1 MAVST
6 VDIYPSGPL
15 IAMLGNPNAGKT
27 SLFNILTGSKQ
38 KVANYAGVTV
48 ERVEG
53 QLIGAPE
60 KIRVLDLPGTYSFHP
75 RSPDEKVT
83 VDVLKGIAR
92 GERRP
97 DLVVCVLDATNL
109 RRGLKLVMAAQRLKL
124 PAVVAVNMM
133 DLARRRGI
141 ELKAEDLSRELGVP
155 VVETIAVRKQG
166 IDRLTELL
174 SDPSAWSSWVP
185 EATEEDDLARL
196 NRILRKLGLD
206 KIFPDEFSD
215 RIDRVVLNPWL
226 GVTILMIILFFV
238 FQAVF
243 AWSAYPMEW
252 IEEGFNMLGELCAE
266 HLPDGFVKDLL
277 VDAVIGGVGGVVVF
291 LPQILILFFFILLM
305 EESGYL
311 PRAAFLLDRTMG
323 SVGLSGRSFLP
334 LLSGY
339 ACAVPA
345 IMAARIVGNQ
355 RDRWATIAI
364 APLLTCGARLPVYA
378 VMIAAFVPDVS
389 VWGVGLQGLVL
400 FALYCL
406 GMVGALVVAW
416 ILKHTTGK
424 GENRTLMLEL
434 PSYHL
439 PRIDALAHGL
449 WQRACIYLQKVGTII
464 LALTVF
470 LWVLTTFPGAPAG
483 ATDTA
488 SRACSAA
495 RWSPSLRR
503 SASTGRC
510 ASRSF
515 PPWARARW
523 PSRCSARS
531 TRPRATRR
539 TPSCRSCSTAGRS
552 RWASPSSPSSFS
564 ARRASRRSPPS
575 SARWAPGRRRPSCG
589 WPTRSSLTPSPS
601 SSTARPSG
609 SAAKPGK
616 GAVEGRTR
624 TIRAPAADA
633 TGARIVFRIASR

>member
-1 MAVST
+1 MAVQPI
-6 VDIYPSGPL
+6 DIYPSGPL

-27 SLFNILTGSKQ
+27 SLFNLLTGSKQ

-53 QLIGAPE
+53 QLLGVDT

-83 VDVLKGIAR
+83 VDVLKGVAR

-97 DLVVCVLDATNL
+97 DVVVCVLDATNL
-109 RRGLKLVMAAQRLKL
+109 RRGLKLVLAAQRLGL
-124 PAVVAVNMM
+124 PAVAAVNMM

-141 ELKAEDLSRELGVP
+141 TMKAADLSRELGIP
-155 VVETIAVRKQG
+155 VVETVAVKKQG
-166 IDRLTELL
+166 IDELTKLL
-174 SDPSAWSSWVP
+174 SDPQKWSQWVP
-185 EATEEDDLARL
+185 PKPADDEDDLVRL
-196 NRILRKLGLD
+196 NRILTKLGLD
-206 KIFPDEFSD
+206 RIFPDELSD
-215 RIDRVVLNPWL
+215 RIDRIVLNPWL
-226 GVTILMIILFFV
+226 GVALLMAILFVV

-243 AWSAYPMEW
+243 AWSALPMEW
-252 IEEGFNMLGELCAE
+252 IEAGFTFLGELCATY
-266 HLPDGFVKDLL
+266 LPDGFIKDLL

-291 LPQILILFFFILLM
+291 LPQILILFFFILVM

-378 VMIAAFVPDVS
+378 VMIAAFVPDIS
-389 VWGVGLQGLVL
+389 VAGIGLQGLVL

-434 PSYHL
+434 PSYHV
-439 PRIDALAHGL
+439 PRIDALARGL
-449 WQRACIYLQKVGTII
+449 AERAWIYLEKVGTII
-464 LALTVF
+464 LALTIV
-470 LWVLTTFPGAPAG
+470 LWILTTFPGAPEG
-483 ATDTA
+483 ATGPA
-488 SRACSAA
+488 INYSFAGMMGRAMEPLFAPIGFNWQMCVSLIPAMGAREVAVAVLGTLYATGSEAEAA
-495 RWSPSLRR
+495 LVPILQHSWTIPMGLSFLAFFVFSPS
-503 SASTGRC
+503 C
-510 ASRSF
+510 F
-515 PPWARARW
+515 
-523 PSRCSARS
+523 
-531 TRPRATRR
+531 AT
-539 TPSCRSCSTAGRS
+539 
-552 RWASPSSPSSFS
+552 
-564 ARRASRRSPPS
+564 
-575 SARWAPGRRRPSCG
+575 
-589 WPTRSSLTPSPS
+589 L
-601 SSTARPSG
+601 
-609 SAAKPGK
+609 AAIKKEMGTWK
-616 GAVEGRTR
+616 
-624 TIRAPAADA
+624 APAVLWVAYMLLA
-633 TGARIVFRIASR
+633 YAFSFVVYHTALWVCG

>member
-1 MAVST
+1 MAVQPI
-6 VDIYPSGPL
+6 DIYPSGPL

-27 SLFNILTGSKQ
+27 SLFNLLTGSKQ

-53 QLIGAPE
+53 QLLGVDT

-83 VDVLKGIAR
+83 VDVLKGVAR

-97 DLVVCVLDATNL
+97 DVVVCVLDATNL
-109 RRGLKLVMAAQRLKL
+109 RRGLKLVLAAQRLGL
-124 PAVVAVNMM
+124 PAVAAVNMM

-141 ELKAEDLSRELGVP
+141 TMKAADLSRELGIP
-155 VVETIAVRKQG
+155 VVETVAVKKQG
-166 IDRLTELL
+166 IDELTKLL
-174 SDPSAWSSWVP
+174 SDPQKWSQWVP
-185 EATEEDDLARL
+185 PKPADDEDDLVRL
-196 NRILRKLGLD
+196 NRILTKLGLD
-206 KIFPDEFSD
+206 RIFPDELSD
-215 RIDRVVLNPWL
+215 RIDRIVLNPWL
-226 GVTILMIILFFV
+226 GVALLMAILFVV

-243 AWSAYPMEW
+243 AWSALPMEW
-252 IEEGFNMLGELCAE
+252 IEAGFTFLGELCATY
-266 HLPDGFVKDLL
+266 LPDGFIKDLL

-291 LPQILILFFFILLM
+291 LPQILILFFFILVM

-378 VMIAAFVPDVS
+378 VMIAAFVPDIS
-389 VWGVGLQGLVL
+389 VAGIGLQGLVL

-434 PSYHL
+434 PSYHV
-439 PRIDALAHGL
+439 PRIDALARGL
-449 WQRACIYLQKVGTII
+449 AERAWIYLEKVGTII
-464 LALTVF
+464 LALTIV
-470 LWVLTTFPGAPAG
+470 LWILTTFPGAPEG
-483 ATDTA
+483 ATGPA
-488 SRACSAA
+488 INYSFAGMMGRAMEPFFAPIGFNWQMCVSLIPAMGAREVAVAVLGTLYATGSEAEAA
-495 RWSPSLRR
+495 LVPILQHSWTIPMGLSFLAFFVFSPS
-503 SASTGRC
+503 C
-510 ASRSF
+510 F
-515 PPWARARW
+515 
-523 PSRCSARS
+523 
-531 TRPRATRR
+531 AT
-539 TPSCRSCSTAGRS
+539 
-552 RWASPSSPSSFS
+552 
-564 ARRASRRSPPS
+564 
-575 SARWAPGRRRPSCG
+575 
-589 WPTRSSLTPSPS
+589 L
-601 SSTARPSG
+601 
-609 SAAKPGK
+609 AAIKKEMGTWK
-616 GAVEGRTR
+616 
-624 TIRAPAADA
+624 APAVLWVAYMLLA
-633 TGARIVFRIASR
+633 YAFSFVVYHTTLWVCG

>member
-1 MAVST
+1 MS
-6 VDIYPSGPL
+6 IK
-15 IAMLGNPNAGKT
+15 IALAGNPNCGKT
-27 SLFNILTGSKQ
+27 TLFNNLTGSNQ
-38 KVANYAGVTV
+38 YVGNWPGVTV
-48 ERVEG
+48 EKKEG
-53 QLIGAPE
+53 KLKGE
-60 KIRVLDLPGTYSFHP
+60 KDVIIQDLPGIYSLSPYTLEEVVSRTYLVKEK
-75 RSPDEKVT
+75 PDAILNIIDGTNIERNLYLT
-83 VDVLKGIAR
+83 TQLIELGI
-92 GERRP
+92 P
-97 DLVVCVLDATNL
+97 V
-109 RRGLKLVMAAQRLKL
+109 
-124 PAVVAVNMM
+124 VVAVNMM

-483 ATDTA
+483 ATDPAINYSFAGMLGRALEPLFAPIGFNWQMCISLVPAMGAREVAVSVLGTLYATA
-488 SRACSAA
+488 SDAEDALVPILQHSWTIPMGLSFLAFFVF
-495 RWSPSLRR
+495 SPS
-503 SASTGRC
+503 C
-510 ASRSF
+510 F
-515 PPWARARW
+515 
-523 PSRCSARS
+523 
-531 TRPRATRR
+531 AT
-539 TPSCRSCSTAGRS
+539 
-552 RWASPSSPSSFS
+552 
-564 ARRASRRSPPS
+564 
-575 SARWAPGRRRPSCG
+575 
-589 WPTRSSLTPSPS
+589 L
-601 SSTARPSG
+601 
-609 SAAKPGK
+609 AAIKREMGTWK
-616 GAVEGRTR
+616 
-624 TIRAPAADA
+624 APAVLWVAYTLLA
-633 TGARIVFRIASR
+633 YAFSFVVYRTALWVCG

>member
-1 MAVST
+1 MAVQPI
-6 VDIYPSGPL
+6 DIYPSGPL

-27 SLFNILTGSKQ
+27 SLFNLLTGSKQ

-53 QLIGAPE
+53 QLLGVDT

-83 VDVLKGIAR
+83 VDVLKGVAR

-97 DLVVCVLDATNL
+97 DVVVCVLDATNL
-109 RRGLKLVMAAQRLKL
+109 RRGLKLVLAAQRLGL
-124 PAVVAVNMM
+124 PAVAAVNMM

-141 ELKAEDLSRELGVP
+141 TMNAADLSRELGIP
-155 VVETIAVRKQG
+155 VVETVAVKKQG
-166 IDRLTELL
+166 IDELTKLL
-174 SDPSAWSSWVP
+174 SDPQKWSQWVP
-185 EATEEDDLARL
+185 PKPADDEDDLVRL
-196 NRILRKLGLD
+196 NRILTKLGLD
-206 KIFPDEFSD
+206 RIFPDELSD
-215 RIDRVVLNPWL
+215 RIDRIVLNPWL
-226 GVTILMIILFFV
+226 GVALLMAILFVV

-243 AWSAYPMEW
+243 AWSALPMEW
-252 IEEGFNMLGELCAE
+252 IEAGFTFLGELCATY
-266 HLPDGFVKDLL
+266 LPDGFIKDLL

-291 LPQILILFFFILLM
+291 LPQILILFFFILVM

-378 VMIAAFVPDVS
+378 VMIAAFVPDIS
-389 VWGVGLQGLVL
+389 VAGIGLQGLVL

-434 PSYHL
+434 PSYHV
-439 PRIDALAHGL
+439 PRIDALARGL
-449 WQRACIYLQKVGTII
+449 AERAWIYLEKVGTII
-464 LALTVF
+464 LALTIV
-470 LWVLTTFPGAPAG
+470 LWILTTFPGAPEG
-483 ATDTA
+483 ATGPA
-488 SRACSAA
+488 INYSFAGMMGRAMEPLFAPIGFNWQMCVSLIPAMGAREVAVAVLGTLYATGSEAEAA
-495 RWSPSLRR
+495 LVPILQHSWTIPMGLSFLAFFVFSPS
-503 SASTGRC
+503 C
-510 ASRSF
+510 F
-515 PPWARARW
+515 
-523 PSRCSARS
+523 
-531 TRPRATRR
+531 AT
-539 TPSCRSCSTAGRS
+539 
-552 RWASPSSPSSFS
+552 
-564 ARRASRRSPPS
+564 
-575 SARWAPGRRRPSCG
+575 
-589 WPTRSSLTPSPS
+589 L
-601 SSTARPSG
+601 
-609 SAAKPGK
+609 AAIKKEMGTWK
-616 GAVEGRTR
+616 
-624 TIRAPAADA
+624 APAVLWVAYMLLA
-633 TGARIVFRIASR
+633 YAFSFVVYHTTLWVCG

>member
-83 VDVLKGIAR
+83 VDVLKGVAR

-291 LPQILILFFFILLM
+291 LPQILIL
-305 EESGYL
+305 G
-311 PRAAFLLDRTMG
+311 D
-323 SVGLSGRSFLP
+323 
-334 LLSGY
+334 
-339 ACAVPA
+339 
-345 IMAARIVGNQ
+345 
-355 RDRWATIAI
+355 
-364 APLLTCGARLPVYA
+364 
-378 VMIAAFVPDVS
+378 
-389 VWGVGLQGLVL
+389 
-400 FALYCL
+400 
-406 GMVGALVVAW
+406 
-416 ILKHTTGK
+416 
-424 GENRTLMLEL
+424 
-434 PSYHL
+434 
-439 PRIDALAHGL
+439 
-449 WQRACIYLQKVGTII
+449 TII
-464 LALTVF
+464 ERTSFEMKGVAGMARTASGTMHVNGRVRGYINGVVDAEIKGVLHGQFSANIATGTEFTVDKPDMY
-470 LWVLTTFPGAPAG
+470 LSEKNIHESEDGAPEPG
-483 ATDTA
+483 TPDTPDTDT
-488 SRACSAA
+488 
-495 RWSPSLRR
+495 
-503 SASTGRC
+503 
-510 ASRSF
+510 
-515 PPWARARW
+515 
-523 PSRCSARS
+523 
-531 TRPRATRR
+531 
-539 TPSCRSCSTAGRS
+539 
-552 RWASPSSPSSFS
+552 
-564 ARRASRRSPPS
+564 
-575 SARWAPGRRRPSCG
+575 
-589 WPTRSSLTPSPS
+589 
-601 SSTARPSG
+601 
-609 SAAKPGK
+609 K
-616 GAVEGRTR
+616 GG
-624 TIRAPAADA
+624 DA
-633 TGARIVFRIASR
+633 E

>member
-1 MAVST
+1 MAVQPI
-6 VDIYPSGPL
+6 DIYPSGPL

-27 SLFNILTGSKQ
+27 SLFNLLTGSKQ

-53 QLIGAPE
+53 QLLGVDT

-83 VDVLKGIAR
+83 VDVLKGVAR

-97 DLVVCVLDATNL
+97 DVVVCVLDATNL
-109 RRGLKLVMAAQRLKL
+109 RRGLKLVLAAQRLGL
-124 PAVVAVNMM
+124 PAVAAVNMM

-141 ELKAEDLSRELGVP
+141 TMKAEDLSRELGIP
-155 VVETIAVRKQG
+155 VVETVAVKKQG
-166 IDRLTELL
+166 IDALTALL
-174 SDPSAWSSWVP
+174 ADPKAWSQWVP
-185 EATEEDDLARL
+185 PKPSDDEDDLERL
-196 NRILRKLGLD
+196 NRILKKLGLD
-206 KIFPDEFSD
+206 RIFPDELSD
-215 RIDRVVLNPWL
+215 RIDRIVLNPWL
-226 GVTILMIILFFV
+226 GVTLLMAILFVV

-243 AWSAYPMEW
+243 AWSALPMEW
-252 IEEGFNMLGELCAE
+252 IEAGFTYLAELCATY
-266 HLPDGFVKDLL
+266 LPDGFIKDLL

-291 LPQILILFFFILLM
+291 LPQILILFFFILVM

-378 VMIAAFVPDVS
+378 VMIAAFVPDIS
-389 VWGVGLQGLVL
+389 VAGIGLQGLVL

-439 PRIDALAHGL
+439 PRLDALARGL
-449 WQRACIYLQKVGTII
+449 AERAWIYLQKVGTII
-464 LALTVF
+464 LALTMV
-470 LWVLTTFPGAPAG
+470 LWVLTTFPGAPEG
-483 ATDTA
+483 ATGPA
-488 SRACSAA
+488 INYSFAGMMGRAMEPIFAPIGFNWQMCVSLIPAMGAREVAVAVLGTLYATGSEAEAA
-495 RWSPSLRR
+495 LVPILQHSWTIPMGLSFLAFFVFSPS
-503 SASTGRC
+503 C
-510 ASRSF
+510 F
-515 PPWARARW
+515 
-523 PSRCSARS
+523 
-531 TRPRATRR
+531 AT
-539 TPSCRSCSTAGRS
+539 
-552 RWASPSSPSSFS
+552 
-564 ARRASRRSPPS
+564 
-575 SARWAPGRRRPSCG
+575 
-589 WPTRSSLTPSPS
+589 L
-601 SSTARPSG
+601 
-609 SAAKPGK
+609 AAIKKEMGTWK
-616 GAVEGRTR
+616 
-624 TIRAPAADA
+624 APAVLWVAYMMLA
-633 TGARIVFRIASR
+633 YAFSFVVYHAALYFSP

>member
-83 VDVLKGIAR
+83 VDVLKGVAR

-406 GMVGALVVAW
+406 GMVGA
-416 ILKHTTGK
+416 
-424 GENRTLMLEL
+424 
-434 PSYHL
+434 
-439 PRIDALAHGL
+439 
-449 WQRACIYLQKVGTII
+449 
-464 LALTVF
+464 
-470 LWVLTTFPGAPAG
+470 PAG
-483 ATDTA
+483 ATDPAINYSFAGMLGRALEPLFAPIGFNWQMCISLVPAMGAREVAVSVLGTLYATA
-488 SRACSAA
+488 SDAEDALVPILQHSWTIPMGLSFLAFFVF
-495 RWSPSLRR
+495 SPS
-503 SASTGRC
+503 C
-510 ASRSF
+510 F
-515 PPWARARW
+515 
-523 PSRCSARS
+523 
-531 TRPRATRR
+531 AT
-539 TPSCRSCSTAGRS
+539 
-552 RWASPSSPSSFS
+552 
-564 ARRASRRSPPS
+564 
-575 SARWAPGRRRPSCG
+575 
-589 WPTRSSLTPSPS
+589 L
-601 SSTARPSG
+601 
-609 SAAKPGK
+609 AAIKREMGTWK
-616 GAVEGRTR
+616 
-624 TIRAPAADA
+624 APAVLWVAYTLLA
-633 TGARIVFRIASR
+633 YAFSFVVYRTALWVCG

>member
-1 MAVST
+1 MAVQPI
-6 VDIYPSGPL
+6 DIYPSGPL

-27 SLFNILTGSKQ
+27 SLFNLLTGSKQ

-53 QLIGAPE
+53 QLLGVDT

-83 VDVLKGIAR
+83 VDVLKGVAR

-97 DLVVCVLDATNL
+97 DVVVCVLDATNL
-109 RRGLKLVMAAQRLKL
+109 RRGLKLVLAAQRLGL
-124 PAVVAVNMM
+124 PAVAAVNMM

-141 ELKAEDLSRELGVP
+141 TMKAADLSRELGIP
-155 VVETIAVRKQG
+155 VVETVAVKKQG
-166 IDRLTELL
+166 IDELTKFL
-174 SDPSAWSSWVP
+174 SDPKKWSQWVP
-185 EATEEDDLARL
+185 PKPADDEDDLVRL
-196 NRILRKLGLD
+196 NRILTKLGLD
-206 KIFPDEFSD
+206 RIFPDELSD
-215 RIDRVVLNPWL
+215 RIDRIVLNPWL
-226 GVTILMIILFFV
+226 GVALLMAILFVV

-243 AWSAYPMEW
+243 AWSALPMEW
-252 IEEGFNMLGELCAE
+252 IEAGFTFLGELCATY
-266 HLPDGFVKDLL
+266 LPDGFIKDLL

-291 LPQILILFFFILLM
+291 LPQILILFFFILVM

-378 VMIAAFVPDVS
+378 VMIAAFVPDIS
-389 VWGVGLQGLVL
+389 VAGIGLQGLVL

-434 PSYHL
+434 PSYHV
-439 PRIDALAHGL
+439 PRIDALARGL
-449 WQRACIYLQKVGTII
+449 AERAWIYLEKVGTII
-464 LALTVF
+464 LALTIV
-470 LWVLTTFPGAPAG
+470 LWILTTFPGAPEG
-483 ATDTA
+483 ATGPA
-488 SRACSAA
+488 INYSFAGMMGRAMEPLFAPIGFNWQMCVSLIPAMGAREVAVAVLGTLYATGSEAEAA
-495 RWSPSLRR
+495 LVPILQHSWTIPMGLSFLAFFVFSPS
-503 SASTGRC
+503 C
-510 ASRSF
+510 F
-515 PPWARARW
+515 
-523 PSRCSARS
+523 
-531 TRPRATRR
+531 AT
-539 TPSCRSCSTAGRS
+539 
-552 RWASPSSPSSFS
+552 
-564 ARRASRRSPPS
+564 
-575 SARWAPGRRRPSCG
+575 
-589 WPTRSSLTPSPS
+589 L
-601 SSTARPSG
+601 
-609 SAAKPGK
+609 AAIKKEMGTWK
-616 GAVEGRTR
+616 
-624 TIRAPAADA
+624 APAVLWVAYMLLA
-633 TGARIVFRIASR
+633 YAFSFVVYHTALWVCG

>member
-1 MAVST
+1 MAVKP

-53 QLIGAPE
+53 HLLGASQ

-83 VDVLKGIAR
+83 VDVLKGVAR

-97 DLVVCVLDATNL
+97 DVVVCVLDATNL
-109 RRGLKLVMAAQRLKL
+109 RRGLKLVLAAQRLGL
-124 PAVVAVNMM
+124 PAVAAVNMM

-141 ELKAEDLSRELGVP
+141 ELKAEDLSRELGIP
-155 VVETIAVRKQG
+155 VVETVAVRKQG
-166 IDRLTELL
+166 VEALTQLL
-174 SDPSAWSSWVP
+174 SDPSAWPSWVP
-185 EATEEDDLARL
+185 EKSVVEEDDLVRL
-196 NRILRKLGLD
+196 NRILKTLGLD
-206 KIFPDEFSD
+206 RIFPDEFTD
-215 RIDRVVLNPWL
+215 RIDRIVLNPWI
-226 GVTILMIILFFV
+226 GVALLMTILFVV

-243 AWSAYPMEW
+243 AWSALPMEW
-252 IEEGFNMLGELCAE
+252 IEGSFTWLGELCST
-266 HLPDGFVKDLL
+266 HLPDGFLKSLL

-378 VMIAAFVPDVS
+378 VMIAAFVPDIS
-389 VWGVGLQGLVL
+389 VAGIGLQGLVL

-439 PRIDALAHGL
+439 PRVEALAREL
-449 WQRACIYLQKVGTII
+449 AQRAWIYLEKVGTVI
-464 LALTVF
+464 LALTVV
-470 LWVLTTFPGAPAG
+470 LWILTTFPGAPEG
-483 ATDTA
+483 ATGPA
-488 SRACSAA
+488 INYSFAGMLGRAMEPLFAPIGFNWQMCVSLIPAMGA
-495 RWSPSLRR
+495 REVVVAVLGTLYATGNEAEEALVPILQHSWTIPTGLSFLAFFVFSPS
-503 SASTGRC
+503 C
-510 ASRSF
+510 F
-515 PPWARARW
+515 
-523 PSRCSARS
+523 
-531 TRPRATRR
+531 AT
-539 TPSCRSCSTAGRS
+539 
-552 RWASPSSPSSFS
+552 
-564 ARRASRRSPPS
+564 
-575 SARWAPGRRRPSCG
+575 
-589 WPTRSSLTPSPS
+589 L
-601 SSTARPSG
+601 
-609 SAAKPGK
+609 AA
-616 GAVEGRTR
+616 
-624 TIRAPAADA
+624 IRKEMGTWKAPAVLWVAYMLLA
-633 TGARIVFRIASR
+633 YAFSFVVYHAALLVCG

>member
-1 MAVST
+1 MAVQPI
-6 VDIYPSGPL
+6 DIYPSGPL

-27 SLFNILTGSKQ
+27 SLFNLLTGSKQ

-53 QLIGAPE
+53 QLLGVDT

-83 VDVLKGIAR
+83 VDVLKGVAR

-97 DLVVCVLDATNL
+97 DVVVCVLDATNL
-109 RRGLKLVMAAQRLKL
+109 RRGLKLVLAAQRLGL
-124 PAVVAVNMM
+124 PAVAAVNMM

-141 ELKAEDLSRELGVP
+141 TIKAEDLSRELGIP
-155 VVETIAVRKQG
+155 VVETVAVKKQG
-166 IDRLTELL
+166 IDALTALL
-174 SDPSAWSSWVP
+174 ADPKAWSQWVP
-185 EATEEDDLARL
+185 PKPADDEDDLERL
-196 NRILRKLGLD
+196 NRILKKLGLD
-206 KIFPDEFSD
+206 RIFPDELSD
-215 RIDRVVLNPWL
+215 RIDRIVLNPWL
-226 GVTILMIILFFV
+226 GVTLLMAILFVV

-243 AWSAYPMEW
+243 AWSALPMEW
-252 IEEGFNMLGELCAE
+252 IEAGFTYLGELCATY
-266 HLPDGFVKDLL
+266 LPDGFIKDLL

-291 LPQILILFFFILLM
+291 LPQILILFFFILVM

-378 VMIAAFVPDVS
+378 VMIAAFVPDIS
-389 VWGVGLQGLVL
+389 VAGIGLQGLVL

-439 PRIDALAHGL
+439 PRLDALARGL
-449 WQRACIYLQKVGTII
+449 AERAWIYLQKVGTII
-464 LALTVF
+464 LALTMV
-470 LWVLTTFPGAPAG
+470 LWVLTTFPGAPEG
-483 ATDTA
+483 ATGPA
-488 SRACSAA
+488 INYSFAGMMGRAMEPIFAPIGFNWQMCVSLIPAMGAREVAVAVLGTLYATGSEAEAA
-495 RWSPSLRR
+495 LVPILQHSWTIPMGLSFLAFFVFSPS
-503 SASTGRC
+503 C
-510 ASRSF
+510 F
-515 PPWARARW
+515 
-523 PSRCSARS
+523 
-531 TRPRATRR
+531 AT
-539 TPSCRSCSTAGRS
+539 
-552 RWASPSSPSSFS
+552 
-564 ARRASRRSPPS
+564 
-575 SARWAPGRRRPSCG
+575 
-589 WPTRSSLTPSPS
+589 L
-601 SSTARPSG
+601 
-609 SAAKPGK
+609 AAIKKEMGTWK
-616 GAVEGRTR
+616 
-624 TIRAPAADA
+624 APAVLWVAYMMLA
-633 TGARIVFRIASR
+633 YAFSFVVYHTALYFSP

>member
-483 ATDTA
+483 ATDPAINYSFAGMLGCALEPLFAPIGFNWQMCISLVPAMGAREVAVSVLGTLYATA
-488 SRACSAA
+488 SDAEDALVPILQHSWTIPMGLSFLAFFVF
-495 RWSPSLRR
+495 SPS
-503 SASTGRC
+503 C
-510 ASRSF
+510 F
-515 PPWARARW
+515 
-523 PSRCSARS
+523 
-531 TRPRATRR
+531 AT
-539 TPSCRSCSTAGRS
+539 
-552 RWASPSSPSSFS
+552 
-564 ARRASRRSPPS
+564 
-575 SARWAPGRRRPSCG
+575 
-589 WPTRSSLTPSPS
+589 L
-601 SSTARPSG
+601 
-609 SAAKPGK
+609 AAIKREMGTWK
-616 GAVEGRTR
+616 
-624 TIRAPAADA
+624 APAVLWVAYTLLA
-633 TGARIVFRIASR
+633 YAFSFVVYRTALWVCG

>member
-1 MAVST
+1 MAVQPI
-6 VDIYPSGPL
+6 DIYPSGPL

-27 SLFNILTGSKQ
+27 SLFNLLTGSKQ

-53 QLIGAPE
+53 QLLGVDT

-83 VDVLKGIAR
+83 VDVLKGVAR

-97 DLVVCVLDATNL
+97 DVVVCVLDATNL
-109 RRGLKLVMAAQRLKL
+109 RRGLKLVLAAQRLGL
-124 PAVVAVNMM
+124 PAVAAVNMM

-141 ELKAEDLSRELGVP
+141 TMKAADLSRELGIP
-155 VVETIAVRKQG
+155 VVETVAVKKQG
-166 IDRLTELL
+166 IDELTKLL
-174 SDPSAWSSWVP
+174 SDPKKWSQWVP
-185 EATEEDDLARL
+185 PKPVDDEDDLVRL
-196 NRILRKLGLD
+196 NRILTKLGLD
-206 KIFPDEFSD
+206 RIFPDELSD
-215 RIDRVVLNPWL
+215 RIDRIVLNPWL
-226 GVTILMIILFFV
+226 GVALLMAILFVV

-243 AWSAYPMEW
+243 AWSALPMEW
-252 IEEGFNMLGELCAE
+252 IEAGFTFLGELCATY
-266 HLPDGFVKDLL
+266 LPDGFIKDLL

-291 LPQILILFFFILLM
+291 LPQILILFFFILVM

-378 VMIAAFVPDVS
+378 VMIAAFVPDIS
-389 VWGVGLQGLVL
+389 VAGIGLQGLVL

-434 PSYHL
+434 PSYHV
-439 PRIDALAHGL
+439 PRIDALVRGL
-449 WQRACIYLQKVGTII
+449 AERAWIYLEKVGTII
-464 LALTVF
+464 LALTIV
-470 LWVLTTFPGAPAG
+470 LWILTTFPGAPEG
-483 ATDTA
+483 ATGPA
-488 SRACSAA
+488 INYSFAGMMGRAMEPLFAPIGFNWQMCVSLIPAMGAREVAVAVLGTLYATGSEAEAA
-495 RWSPSLRR
+495 LVPILQHSWTIPMGLSFLAFFVFSPS
-503 SASTGRC
+503 C
-510 ASRSF
+510 F
-515 PPWARARW
+515 
-523 PSRCSARS
+523 
-531 TRPRATRR
+531 AT
-539 TPSCRSCSTAGRS
+539 
-552 RWASPSSPSSFS
+552 
-564 ARRASRRSPPS
+564 
-575 SARWAPGRRRPSCG
+575 
-589 WPTRSSLTPSPS
+589 L
-601 SSTARPSG
+601 
-609 SAAKPGK
+609 AAIKKEMGTWK
-616 GAVEGRTR
+616 
-624 TIRAPAADA
+624 APAVLWVAYMLLA
-633 TGARIVFRIASR
+633 YAFSFVVYHTALWVCG

>member
-1 MAVST
+1 MAVSP

-15 IAMLGNPNAGKT
+15 VAMLGNPNAGKT

-53 QLIGAPE
+53 HLLGASQ

-83 VDVLKGIAR
+83 IDVLKGVAR
-92 GERRP
+92 GERKP

-109 RRGLKLVMAAQRLKL
+109 RRGLKLVMAAQRLRL
-124 PAVVAVNMM
+124 PVVVAVNMM

-141 ELKAEDLSRELGVP
+141 QLNPEDLSRELGVP
-155 VVETIAVRKQG
+155 VVETIAVRRQG
-166 IDRLTELL
+166 IDRLTALL
-174 SDPSAWSSWVP
+174 SDTASWAGWVP
-185 EATEEDDLARL
+185 APTDEDDLARL
-196 NRILRKLGLD
+196 NRILKKLGLD

-215 RIDRVVLNPWL
+215 RIDRIVLNPWL
-226 GVTILMIILFFV
+226 GVSILMLILFFV

-252 IEEGFNMLGELCAE
+252 IEEGFNLLGDLCATY
-266 HLPDGFVKDLL
+266 LPDGFVKDLL
-277 VDAVIGGVGGVVVF
+277 VNAVIGGVGGVVGF

-378 VMIAAFVPDVS
+378 VMIAAFVPKAS
-389 VWGVGLQGLVL
+389 VCGFGLQGLVL

-406 GMVGALVVAW
+406 GMAGALVVAW

-424 GENRTLMLEL
+424 GESRTLMLEL

-449 WQRACIYLQKVGTII
+449 WQRASIYLQKVGTII

-470 LWVLTTFPGAPAG
+470 LWVLTTFPGAPEG
-483 ATDTA
+483 ATGPAINYSFAGMLGRLMQPLFEPIGFNWQMCVSLVPAMGAREVAVSVLGTLYATA
-488 SRACSAA
+488 GEAEDALVPILQHSWSIPMGLSFLAFFVF
-495 RWSPSLRR
+495 SPSCFATLAAIRR
-503 SASTGRC
+503 EMGT
-510 ASRSF
+510 
-515 PPWARARW
+515 W
-523 PSRCSARS
+523 
-531 TRPRATRR
+531 
-539 TPSCRSCSTAGRS
+539 
-552 RWASPSSPSSFS
+552 
-564 ARRASRRSPPS
+564 
-575 SARWAPGRRRPSCG
+575 
-589 WPTRSSLTPSPS
+589 
-601 SSTARPSG
+601 
-609 SAAKPGK
+609 K
-616 GAVEGRTR
+616 
-624 TIRAPAADA
+624 APAVLWVAYTLLA
-633 TGARIVFRIASR
+633 YAFSFVVYHIALWVCG

>member
-1 MAVST
+1 MAVQPI
-6 VDIYPSGPL
+6 DIYPSGPL

-27 SLFNILTGSKQ
+27 SLFNLLTGSKQ

-53 QLIGAPE
+53 QLLGVDT

-83 VDVLKGIAR
+83 VDVLKGVAR

-97 DLVVCVLDATNL
+97 DVVVCVLDATNL
-109 RRGLKLVMAAQRLKL
+109 RRGLKLVLAAQRLGL
-124 PAVVAVNMM
+124 PAVAAVNMM

-141 ELKAEDLSRELGVP
+141 TMKAEDLSRELGIP
-155 VVETIAVRKQG
+155 VVETVAVKKQG
-166 IDRLTELL
+166 IDALTALL
-174 SDPSAWSSWVP
+174 ADPKAWSQWVP
-185 EATEEDDLARL
+185 PKPADDEDDLERL
-196 NRILRKLGLD
+196 NRILKKLGLD
-206 KIFPDEFSD
+206 RIFPDELSD
-215 RIDRVVLNPWL
+215 RIDRIVLNPWL
-226 GVTILMIILFFV
+226 GVTLLMAILFVV

-243 AWSAYPMEW
+243 AWSALPMEW
-252 IEEGFNMLGELCAE
+252 IEAGFTYLGELCATY
-266 HLPDGFVKDLL
+266 LPDGFIKDLL

-291 LPQILILFFFILLM
+291 LPQILILFFFILVM

-378 VMIAAFVPDVS
+378 VMIAAFVPDIS
-389 VWGVGLQGLVL
+389 VAGIGLQGLVL

-439 PRIDALAHGL
+439 PRLDALARGL
-449 WQRACIYLQKVGTII
+449 AERAWIYLQKVGTII
-464 LALTVF
+464 LALTMV
-470 LWVLTTFPGAPAG
+470 LWVLTTFPGAPEG
-483 ATDTA
+483 ATGPA
-488 SRACSAA
+488 INYSFAGMMGRAMEPIFAPIGFNWQMCVSLIPAMGAREVAVAVLGTLYATGSEAEAA
-495 RWSPSLRR
+495 LVPILQHSWTIPMGLSFLAFFVFSPS
-503 SASTGRC
+503 C
-510 ASRSF
+510 F
-515 PPWARARW
+515 
-523 PSRCSARS
+523 
-531 TRPRATRR
+531 AT
-539 TPSCRSCSTAGRS
+539 
-552 RWASPSSPSSFS
+552 
-564 ARRASRRSPPS
+564 
-575 SARWAPGRRRPSCG
+575 
-589 WPTRSSLTPSPS
+589 L
-601 SSTARPSG
+601 
-609 SAAKPGK
+609 AAIKKEMGTWK
-616 GAVEGRTR
+616 
-624 TIRAPAADA
+624 APAVLWVAYMMLA
-633 TGARIVFRIASR
+633 YAFSFVVYHTALYFSP

>member
-83 VDVLKGIAR
+83 VDVLKGVAR

-291 LPQILILFFFILLM
+291 LPQILIL
-305 EESGYL
+305 G
-311 PRAAFLLDRTMG
+311 D
-323 SVGLSGRSFLP
+323 
-334 LLSGY
+334 
-339 ACAVPA
+339 
-345 IMAARIVGNQ
+345 
-355 RDRWATIAI
+355 
-364 APLLTCGARLPVYA
+364 
-378 VMIAAFVPDVS
+378 
-389 VWGVGLQGLVL
+389 
-400 FALYCL
+400 
-406 GMVGALVVAW
+406 
-416 ILKHTTGK
+416 
-424 GENRTLMLEL
+424 
-434 PSYHL
+434 
-439 PRIDALAHGL
+439 
-449 WQRACIYLQKVGTII
+449 TII
-464 LALTVF
+464 ERTSFEMKGVAGMARTASGTLHINGRVRGYINGVVDADIKGVLHGQFSANIATGTEFTVDKPDMY
-470 LWVLTTFPGAPAG
+470 LSEKNIHESEDGTPEPGTPNTPD
-483 ATDTA
+483 TDT
-488 SRACSAA
+488 
-495 RWSPSLRR
+495 
-503 SASTGRC
+503 
-510 ASRSF
+510 
-515 PPWARARW
+515 
-523 PSRCSARS
+523 
-531 TRPRATRR
+531 
-539 TPSCRSCSTAGRS
+539 
-552 RWASPSSPSSFS
+552 
-564 ARRASRRSPPS
+564 
-575 SARWAPGRRRPSCG
+575 
-589 WPTRSSLTPSPS
+589 
-601 SSTARPSG
+601 
-609 SAAKPGK
+609 K
-616 GAVEGRTR
+616 GG
-624 TIRAPAADA
+624 DA
-633 TGARIVFRIASR
+633 E

>member
-83 VDVLKGIAR
+83 VDVLKGVAR

-266 HLPDGFVKDLL
+266 NLPDGFVKDLL

-291 LPQILILFFFILLM
+291 LPQILILGDTII
-305 EESGYL
+305 E
-311 PRAAFLLDRTMG
+311 RT
-323 SVGLSGRSFLP
+323 SFE
-334 LLSGY
+334 
-339 ACAVPA
+339 
-345 IMAARIVGNQ
+345 MK
-355 RDRWATIAI
+355 
-364 APLLTCGARLPVYA
+364 
-378 VMIAAFVPDVS
+378 
-389 VWGVGLQGLVL
+389 GVGGI
-400 FALYCL
+400 A
-406 GMVGALVVAW
+406 
-416 ILKHTTGK
+416 
-424 GENRTLMLEL
+424 R
-434 PSYHL
+434 
-439 PRIDALAHGL
+439 
-449 WQRACIYLQKVGTII
+449 
-464 LALTVF
+464 
-470 LWVLTTFPGAPAG
+470 
-483 ATDTA
+483 TA
-488 SRACSAA
+488 SGTMHVNGRVRGYINGVVDAEIKGV
-495 RWSPSLRR
+495 LHGQFN
-503 SASTGRC
+503 ASIATG
-510 ASRSF
+510 
-515 PPWARARW
+515 
-523 PSRCSARS
+523 
-531 TRPRATRR
+531 TE
-539 TPSCRSCSTAGRS
+539 
-552 RWASPSSPSSFS
+552 
-564 ARRASRRSPPS
+564 
-575 SARWAPGRRRPSCG
+575 
-589 WPTRSSLTPSPS
+589 LTIE
-601 SSTARPSG
+601 
-609 SAAKPGK
+609 KPDMYLSEEN
-616 GAVEGRTR
+616 VRE
-624 TIRAPAADA
+624 AADDPDTTDDTTKGGDA
-633 TGARIVFRIASR
+633 E

>member
-83 VDVLKGIAR
+83 VDVLKGVAR

-215 RIDRVVLNPWL
+215 RIDRVVLRYDATSRSTSLQVLQGAPSSEPAGPDLSRTEMVYDLCLAEVSRPAGQTSVSTANL
-226 GVTILMIILFFV
+226 TDTRADAALCGLMRDGVNGI
-238 FQAVF
+238 
-243 AWSAYPMEW
+243 PMEA
-252 IEEGFNMLGELCAE
+252 LGAQALAKAKETAELC
-266 HLPDGFVKDLL
+266 DKLL
-277 VDAVIGGVGGVVVF
+277 ASYTG
-291 LPQILILFFFILLM
+291 
-305 EESGYL
+305 GYL
-311 PRAAFLLDRTMG
+311 GIWPVTLPADGWAECTDVPGYAYKQTAQLRAAREANVP
-323 SVGLSGRSFLP
+323 S
-334 LLSGY
+334 
-339 ACAVPA
+339 AVPTPETFTVA
-345 IMAARIVGNQ
+345 VAAGL
-355 RDRWATIAI
+355 A
-364 APLLTCGARLPVYA
+364 
-378 VMIAAFVPDVS
+378 
-389 VWGVGLQGLVL
+389 GV
-400 FALYCL
+400 CET
-406 GMVGALVVAW
+406 
-416 ILKHTTGK
+416 K
-424 GENRTLMLEL
+424 
-434 PSYHL
+434 
-439 PRIDALAHGL
+439 D
-449 WQRACIYLQKVGTII
+449 GTI
-464 LALTVF
+464 
-470 LWVLTTFPGAPAG
+470 TFWAEKVPEGGIQMQVELLGP
-483 ATDTA
+483 
-488 SRACSAA
+488 
-495 RWSPSLRR
+495 
-503 SASTGRC
+503 SAST
-510 ASRSF
+510 
-515 PPWARARW
+515 
-523 PSRCSARS
+523 
-531 TRPRATRR
+531 
-539 TPSCRSCSTAGRS
+539 
-552 RWASPSSPSSFS
+552 
-564 ARRASRRSPPS
+564 
-575 SARWAPGRRRPSCG
+575 
-589 WPTRSSLTPSPS
+589 
-601 SSTARPSG
+601 
-609 SAAKPGK
+609 
-616 GAVEGRTR
+616 
-624 TIRAPAADA
+624 AD
-633 TGARIVFRIASR
+633 TGEDTLGDTVLEDTTL

>member
-1 MAVST
+1 MAVQPI
-6 VDIYPSGPL
+6 DIYPSGPL

-27 SLFNILTGSKQ
+27 SLFNLLTGSKQ

-53 QLIGAPE
+53 QLLGVDT

-83 VDVLKGIAR
+83 VDVLKGVAR

-97 DLVVCVLDATNL
+97 DVVVCVLDATNL
-109 RRGLKLVMAAQRLKL
+109 RRGLKLVLAAQRLGL
-124 PAVVAVNMM
+124 PAVAAVNMM

-141 ELKAEDLSRELGVP
+141 TMKAADLSRELGIP
-155 VVETIAVRKQG
+155 VVETVAVKKQG
-166 IDRLTELL
+166 IDELTKLL
-174 SDPSAWSSWVP
+174 SDPQKWSQWVP
-185 EATEEDDLARL
+185 PKPADDEDDLVRL
-196 NRILRKLGLD
+196 NRILTKLGLD
-206 KIFPDEFSD
+206 RIFPDELSD
-215 RIDRVVLNPWL
+215 RIDRIVLNPWL
-226 GVTILMIILFFV
+226 GVALLMAILFVV

-243 AWSAYPMEW
+243 AWSALPMEW
-252 IEEGFNMLGELCAE
+252 IEAGFTFLGELCATY
-266 HLPDGFVKDLL
+266 LPDGFIKDLL

-291 LPQILILFFFILLM
+291 LPQILILFFFILVM

-378 VMIAAFVPDVS
+378 VMIAAFVPDIS
-389 VWGVGLQGLVL
+389 VAGIGLQGLVL

-434 PSYHL
+434 PSYHV
-439 PRIDALAHGL
+439 PRIDALARGL
-449 WQRACIYLQKVGTII
+449 AERAWIYLEKVGTII
-464 LALTVF
+464 LALTIV
-470 LWVLTTFPGAPAG
+470 LWILTTFPGAPEG
-483 ATDTA
+483 ATGPA
-488 SRACSAA
+488 INYSFAGMMGRAMEPLFVPIGFNWQMCVSLIPAMGAREVAVAVLGTLYATGSEAEAA
-495 RWSPSLRR
+495 LVPILQHSWTIPMGLSFLAFFVFSPS
-503 SASTGRC
+503 C
-510 ASRSF
+510 F
-515 PPWARARW
+515 
-523 PSRCSARS
+523 
-531 TRPRATRR
+531 AT
-539 TPSCRSCSTAGRS
+539 
-552 RWASPSSPSSFS
+552 
-564 ARRASRRSPPS
+564 
-575 SARWAPGRRRPSCG
+575 
-589 WPTRSSLTPSPS
+589 L
-601 SSTARPSG
+601 
-609 SAAKPGK
+609 AAIKKEMGTWK
-616 GAVEGRTR
+616 
-624 TIRAPAADA
+624 APAVLWVAYMLLA
-633 TGARIVFRIASR
+633 YAFSFVVYHTTLWVCG

>member
-1 MAVST
+1 MAVQPI
-6 VDIYPSGPL
+6 DIYPSGPL

-27 SLFNILTGSKQ
+27 SLFNLLTGSKQ

-53 QLIGAPE
+53 QLLGVDT

-83 VDVLKGIAR
+83 VDVLKGVAR

-97 DLVVCVLDATNL
+97 DVVVCVLDATNL
-109 RRGLKLVMAAQRLKL
+109 RRRLKLVLAAQRLGL
-124 PAVVAVNMM
+124 PAVAAVNMM

-141 ELKAEDLSRELGVP
+141 TMKAADLSRELGIP
-155 VVETIAVRKQG
+155 VVETVAVKKQG
-166 IDRLTELL
+166 IDELTKLL
-174 SDPSAWSSWVP
+174 SDPQKWSQWVP
-185 EATEEDDLARL
+185 PKPADDEDDLVRL
-196 NRILRKLGLD
+196 NRILTKLGLD
-206 KIFPDEFSD
+206 RIFPDELSD
-215 RIDRVVLNPWL
+215 RIDRIVLNPWL
-226 GVTILMIILFFV
+226 GVALLMAILFVV

-243 AWSAYPMEW
+243 AWSALPMEW
-252 IEEGFNMLGELCAE
+252 IEAGFTFLGELCATY
-266 HLPDGFVKDLL
+266 LPDGFIKDLL

-291 LPQILILFFFILLM
+291 LPQILILFFFILVM

-378 VMIAAFVPDVS
+378 VMIAAFVPDIS
-389 VWGVGLQGLVL
+389 VAGIGLQGLVL

-434 PSYHL
+434 PSYHV
-439 PRIDALAHGL
+439 PRIDALARGL
-449 WQRACIYLQKVGTII
+449 AERAWIYLEKVGTII
-464 LALTVF
+464 LALTIV
-470 LWVLTTFPGAPAG
+470 LWILTTFPGAPEG
-483 ATDTA
+483 ATGPA
-488 SRACSAA
+488 INYSFAGMMGRAMEPLFAPIGFNWQMCVSLIPAMGAREVAVAVLGTLYATGSEAEAA
-495 RWSPSLRR
+495 LVPILQHSWTIPMGLSFLAFFVFSPS
-503 SASTGRC
+503 C
-510 ASRSF
+510 F
-515 PPWARARW
+515 
-523 PSRCSARS
+523 
-531 TRPRATRR
+531 AT
-539 TPSCRSCSTAGRS
+539 
-552 RWASPSSPSSFS
+552 
-564 ARRASRRSPPS
+564 
-575 SARWAPGRRRPSCG
+575 
-589 WPTRSSLTPSPS
+589 L
-601 SSTARPSG
+601 
-609 SAAKPGK
+609 AAIKKEMGTWK
-616 GAVEGRTR
+616 
-624 TIRAPAADA
+624 APAVLWVAYMLLA
-633 TGARIVFRIASR
+633 YAFSFVVYHTTLWVCG

>member
-226 GVTILMIILFFV
+226 HRPLNRRQSLHQGKERIPL
-238 FQAVF
+238 
-243 AWSAYPMEW
+243 W
-252 IEEGFNMLGELCAE
+252 
-266 HLPDGFVKDLL
+266 DLW
-277 VDAVIGGVGGVVVF
+277 
-291 LPQILILFFFILLM
+291 M
-305 EESGYL
+305 
-311 PRAAFLLDRTMG
+311 
-323 SVGLSGRSFLP
+323 
-334 LLSGY
+334 
-339 ACAVPA
+339 
-345 IMAARIVGNQ
+345 N
-355 RDRWATIAI
+355 
-364 APLLTCGARLPVYA
+364 
-378 VMIAAFVPDVS
+378 
-389 VWGVGLQGLVL
+389 
-400 FALYCL
+400 
-406 GMVGALVVAW
+406 
-416 ILKHTTGK
+416 
-424 GENRTLMLEL
+424 
-434 PSYHL
+434 
-439 PRIDALAHGL
+439 
-449 WQRACIYLQKVGTII
+449 
-464 LALTVF
+464 
-470 LWVLTTFPGAPAG
+470 
-483 ATDTA
+483 
-488 SRACSAA
+488 
-495 RWSPSLRR
+495 
-503 SASTGRC
+503 
-510 ASRSF
+510 
-515 PPWARARW
+515 
-523 PSRCSARS
+523 
-531 TRPRATRR
+531 
-539 TPSCRSCSTAGRS
+539 
-552 RWASPSSPSSFS
+552 
-564 ARRASRRSPPS
+564 S
-575 SARWAPGRRRPSCG
+575 SA
-589 WPTRSSLTPSPS
+589 WPTPTRM
-601 SSTARPSG
+601 
-609 SAAKPGK
+609 
-616 GAVEGRTR
+616 RTR
-624 TIRAPAADA
+624 TISRSLSRRLVLPSLSAGTAPSGWTARALCTAPRSSRSAAA
-633 TGARIVFRIASR
+633 TRSSIFTPLLSSRWCW

>member
-277 VDAVIGGVGGVVVF
+277 VDAVSVEFAKTNKAVLEGLEYRVKSPKSLYNKLYQRVEKSFFDSLADVVR
-291 LPQILILFFFILLM
+291 
-305 EESGYL
+305 Y
-311 PRAAFLLDRTMG
+311 
-323 SVGLSGRSFLP
+323 
-334 LLSGY
+334 
-339 ACAVPA
+339 
-345 IMAARIVGNQ
+345 
-355 RDRWATIAI
+355 
-364 APLLTCGARLPVYA
+364 
-378 VMIAAFVPDVS
+378 
-389 VWGVGLQGLVL
+389 
-400 FALYCL
+400 
-406 GMVGALVVAW
+406 
-416 ILKHTTGK
+416 
-424 GENRTLMLEL
+424 
-434 PSYHL
+434 
-439 PRIDALAHGL
+439 
-449 WQRACIYLQKVGTII
+449 TII
-464 LALTVF
+464 LDPEDYVEQIRSVITALSEKNWKIYALKNYWTNDGFPYNGVNTKF
-470 LWVLTTFPGAPAG
+470 KNPRNYRIEIQFHTKESFDVKMSKEDHDLYEQRRVLEPGC
-483 ATDTA
+483 D
-488 SRACSAA
+488 
-495 RWSPSLRR
+495 
-503 SASTGRC
+503 
-510 ASRSF
+510 
-515 PPWARARW
+515 
-523 PSRCSARS
+523 
-531 TRPRATRR
+531 
-539 TPSCRSCSTAGRS
+539 
-552 RWASPSSPSSFS
+552 
-564 ARRASRRSPPS
+564 
-575 SARWAPGRRRPSCG
+575 
-589 WPTRSSLTPSPS
+589 
-601 SSTARPSG
+601 
-609 SAAKPGK
+609 
-616 GAVEGRTR
+616 EYN
-624 TIRAPAADA
+624 
-633 TGARIVFRIASR
+633 RILQLQLNLYSNMEYPKNIALLDNI

>member
-1 MAVST
+1 MAVKP

-53 QLIGAPE
+53 HLLGASQ

-83 VDVLKGIAR
+83 VDVLKGVAR

-97 DLVVCVLDATNL
+97 DVVVCVLDATNL
-109 RRGLKLVMAAQRLKL
+109 RRGLKLVLAAQRLGL
-124 PAVVAVNMM
+124 PAVAAVNMM

-141 ELKAEDLSRELGVP
+141 ELKAEDLSRELGIP
-155 VVETIAVRKQG
+155 VVETVAVRKQG
-166 IDRLTELL
+166 VEALTKLL
-174 SDPSAWSSWVP
+174 SDPRAWPSWVP
-185 EATEEDDLARL
+185 EKSVVEEDDLVRL
-196 NRILRKLGLD
+196 NRILKTLGLD
-206 KIFPDEFSD
+206 RIFPDEFTD
-215 RIDRVVLNPWL
+215 RIDRIVLNPWI
-226 GVTILMIILFFV
+226 GVALLMTILFVV

-243 AWSAYPMEW
+243 AWSALPMEW
-252 IEEGFNMLGELCAE
+252 IEGSFTWLGELCST
-266 HLPDGFVKDLL
+266 HLPDGFLKSLL

-378 VMIAAFVPDVS
+378 VMIAAFVPDIS
-389 VWGVGLQGLVL
+389 VAGIGLQGLVL

-439 PRIDALAHGL
+439 PRVEALAREL
-449 WQRACIYLQKVGTII
+449 AQRAWIYLEKVGTVI
-464 LALTVF
+464 LALTVV
-470 LWVLTTFPGAPAG
+470 LWILTTFPGAPEG
-483 ATDTA
+483 ATGPA
-488 SRACSAA
+488 INYSFAGMLGRAMEPLFAPIGFNWQMCVSLIPAMGA
-495 RWSPSLRR
+495 REVVVAVLGTLYATGNEAEEALVPILQHSWTIPTGLSFLAFFVFSPS
-503 SASTGRC
+503 C
-510 ASRSF
+510 F
-515 PPWARARW
+515 
-523 PSRCSARS
+523 
-531 TRPRATRR
+531 AT
-539 TPSCRSCSTAGRS
+539 
-552 RWASPSSPSSFS
+552 
-564 ARRASRRSPPS
+564 
-575 SARWAPGRRRPSCG
+575 
-589 WPTRSSLTPSPS
+589 L
-601 SSTARPSG
+601 
-609 SAAKPGK
+609 AA
-616 GAVEGRTR
+616 
-624 TIRAPAADA
+624 IRKEMGTWKAPAVLWVAYMLLA
-633 TGARIVFRIASR
+633 YAFSFVVYHAALLVCG

>member
-1 MAVST
+1 MAVQPI
-6 VDIYPSGPL
+6 DIYPSGPL

-27 SLFNILTGSKQ
+27 SLFNLLTGSKQ

-53 QLIGAPE
+53 QLLGVDT

-83 VDVLKGIAR
+83 VDVLKGVAR

-97 DLVVCVLDATNL
+97 DVVVCVLDATNL
-109 RRGLKLVMAAQRLKL
+109 RRGLKLVLAAQRLGL
-124 PAVVAVNMM
+124 PAVAAVNMM

-141 ELKAEDLSRELGVP
+141 TMKAADLSRELGIP
-155 VVETIAVRKQG
+155 VVETVAVKKQG
-166 IDRLTELL
+166 IGELTKLL
-174 SDPSAWSSWVP
+174 SDPKKWSQWVP
-185 EATEEDDLARL
+185 HKPADDEDDLVRL
-196 NRILRKLGLD
+196 NRILTKLGLD
-206 KIFPDEFSD
+206 RIFPDELSD
-215 RIDRVVLNPWL
+215 RIDRIVLNPWL
-226 GVTILMIILFFV
+226 GVALLMAILFVV

-243 AWSAYPMEW
+243 AWSALPMEW
-252 IEEGFNMLGELCAE
+252 IEAGFTFLGELCATY
-266 HLPDGFVKDLL
+266 LPDGFIKDLL

-291 LPQILILFFFILLM
+291 LPQILILFFFILVM

-378 VMIAAFVPDVS
+378 VMIAAFVPDIS
-389 VWGVGLQGLVL
+389 VVGIGLQGLVL

-434 PSYHL
+434 PSYHV
-439 PRIDALAHGL
+439 PRIDALARGL
-449 WQRACIYLQKVGTII
+449 AERAWIYLEKVGTII
-464 LALTVF
+464 LALTIV
-470 LWVLTTFPGAPAG
+470 LWILTTFPGAPEG
-483 ATDTA
+483 ATGPA
-488 SRACSAA
+488 INYSFAGMMGRAMEPLFAPIGFNWQMCVSLIPAMGAREVAVAVLGTLYATGSEAEAA
-495 RWSPSLRR
+495 LVPILQHSWTIPMGLSFLAFFVFSPS
-503 SASTGRC
+503 C
-510 ASRSF
+510 F
-515 PPWARARW
+515 
-523 PSRCSARS
+523 
-531 TRPRATRR
+531 AT
-539 TPSCRSCSTAGRS
+539 
-552 RWASPSSPSSFS
+552 
-564 ARRASRRSPPS
+564 
-575 SARWAPGRRRPSCG
+575 
-589 WPTRSSLTPSPS
+589 L
-601 SSTARPSG
+601 
-609 SAAKPGK
+609 AAIKKEMGTWK
-616 GAVEGRTR
+616 
-624 TIRAPAADA
+624 APAVLWVAYMLLA
-633 TGARIVFRIASR
+633 YAFSFVVYHTAPWVCG

>member
-48 ERVEG
+48 
-53 QLIGAPE
+53 
-60 KIRVLDLPGTYSFHP
+60 
-75 RSPDEKVT
+75 
-83 VDVLKGIAR
+83 AR

-483 ATDTA
+483 ATDPAINYSFAGMLGRALEPLFAPIGFNWQMCISLVPAMGAREVAVSVLGTLYATA
-488 SRACSAA
+488 SDAEDALVPILQHSWTIPMGLSFLAFFVF
-495 RWSPSLRR
+495 SPS
-503 SASTGRC
+503 C
-510 ASRSF
+510 F
-515 PPWARARW
+515 
-523 PSRCSARS
+523 
-531 TRPRATRR
+531 AT
-539 TPSCRSCSTAGRS
+539 
-552 RWASPSSPSSFS
+552 
-564 ARRASRRSPPS
+564 
-575 SARWAPGRRRPSCG
+575 
-589 WPTRSSLTPSPS
+589 L
-601 SSTARPSG
+601 
-609 SAAKPGK
+609 AAIKREMGTWK
-616 GAVEGRTR
+616 
-624 TIRAPAADA
+624 APAVLWVAYTLLA
-633 TGARIVFRIASR
+633 YAFSFVVYRTALWVCG

>member
-1 MAVST
+1 
-6 VDIYPSGPL
+6 
-15 IAMLGNPNAGKT
+15 
-27 SLFNILTGSKQ
+27 
-38 KVANYAGVTV
+38 
-48 ERVEG
+48 
-53 QLIGAPE
+53 
-60 KIRVLDLPGTYSFHP
+60 GTYSFHP

-83 VDVLKGIAR
+83 VDVLKGVAR

-449 WQRACIYLQKVGTII
+449 WQRACIYLQKVGPII
-464 LALTVF
+464 LAL
-470 LWVLTTFPGAPAG
+470 
-483 ATDTA
+483 
-488 SRACSAA
+488 
-495 RWSPSLRR
+495 
-503 SASTGRC
+503 
-510 ASRSF
+510 
-515 PPWARARW
+515 
-523 PSRCSARS
+523 
-531 TRPRATRR
+531 
-539 TPSCRSCSTAGRS
+539 
-552 RWASPSSPSSFS
+552 
-564 ARRASRRSPPS
+564 
-575 SARWAPGRRRPSCG
+575 
-589 WPTRSSLTPSPS
+589 
-601 SSTARPSG
+601 
-609 SAAKPGK
+609 
-616 GAVEGRTR
+616 
-624 TIRAPAADA
+624 
-633 TGARIVFRIASR
+633 

>member
-1 MAVST
+1 MAVQPI
-6 VDIYPSGPL
+6 DIYPSGPL

-27 SLFNILTGSKQ
+27 SLFNLLTGSKQ

-53 QLIGAPE
+53 QLLGVDT

-83 VDVLKGIAR
+83 VDVLKGVAR

-97 DLVVCVLDATNL
+97 DVVVCVLDATNL
-109 RRGLKLVMAAQRLKL
+109 RRGLKLVLAAQRLGL
-124 PAVVAVNMM
+124 PAVAAVNMM

-141 ELKAEDLSRELGVP
+141 TMKAADLSRELGIP
-155 VVETIAVRKQG
+155 VVETVAVKKQG
-166 IDRLTELL
+166 IDELTKLL
-174 SDPSAWSSWVP
+174 SDPKKWSQWVP
-185 EATEEDDLARL
+185 PKPADDEDDLVRL
-196 NRILRKLGLD
+196 NRILTKLGLD
-206 KIFPDEFSD
+206 RIFPDELSD
-215 RIDRVVLNPWL
+215 RIDRIVLNPWL
-226 GVTILMIILFFV
+226 GVALLMAILFVV

-243 AWSAYPMEW
+243 AWSALPMEW
-252 IEEGFNMLGELCAE
+252 IEAGFTFLGELCATY
-266 HLPDGFVKDLL
+266 LPDGFIKDLL

-291 LPQILILFFFILLM
+291 LPQILILFFFILVM

-378 VMIAAFVPDVS
+378 VMIAAFVPDIS
-389 VWGVGLQGLVL
+389 VAGIGLQGLVL

-434 PSYHL
+434 PSYHV
-439 PRIDALAHGL
+439 PRIDALARDL
-449 WQRACIYLQKVGTII
+449 
-464 LALTVF
+464 
-470 LWVLTTFPGAPAG
+470 
-483 ATDTA
+483 
-488 SRACSAA
+488 S
-495 RWSPSLRR
+495 R
-503 SASTGRC
+503 SALG
-510 ASRSF
+510 F
-515 PPWARARW
+515 
-523 PSRCSARS
+523 
-531 TRPRATRR
+531 
-539 TPSCRSCSTAGRS
+539 
-552 RWASPSSPSSFS
+552 
-564 ARRASRRSPPS
+564 
-575 SARWAPGRRRPSCG
+575 
-589 WPTRSSLTPSPS
+589 
-601 SSTARPSG
+601 
-609 SAAKPGK
+609 
-616 GAVEGRTR
+616 
-624 TIRAPAADA
+624 I
-633 TGARIVFRIASR
+633 